1 MMQAAGSRGSAAFV
15 FSGAAMAVH
24 GTAYFGKY
32 LARYPEYY
40 GDRWLHWCPACKT
53 LHEIA
58 VDTPFSNG
66 ARWSFNG
73 DLDAPSFTPS
83 VNLSIGPFEDQHS
96 VRCHYF
102 ITAGKISFCGDC
114 THGLAGQTVD
124 LPELDNDGPRAM
136 VTVRPKDTSVDGIEL
151 ARISG

>member
-24 GTAYFGKY
+24 GTAYFGRY
-32 LARYPEYY
+32 LAIYPEYY
-40 GDRWLHWCPACKT
+40 GDRWLHWCPGCKT

-66 ARWSFNG
+66 ARWRFNG

-83 VNLSIGPFEDQHS
+83 VNIANGPSSDGR
-96 VRCHYF
+96 VTRCHYF
-102 ITAGKISFCGDC
+102 ITAGQIAFCGDC
-114 THGLAGQTVD
+114 THGLVGRTVA
-124 LPELDNDGPRAM
+124 LPELDTDGPTAL
-136 VTVRPKDTSVDGIEL
+136 VTIRPRDASL
-151 ARISG
+151 ASR